1 MGSGSTGTAS
11 PGRAVARHRHLD
23 GGVRPPAGHQ
33 PDDLWCLGRA
43 ASPGTDRAARVRAG
57 GCPRRHAA
65 LADGLRPRGRARPS
79 LRRSASCGLVR
90 CRGPGA
96 VAMLSPGPAQQI
108 FLATEPVDMR
118 GGFDRLAC
126 RVQQAA
132 GLDLN
137 AGHLFAFLS
146 KRRTHLKILTHDGS
160 GLVDLDSAPQ
170 HRAWHQLANAGG
182 EHDLVA
188 CRASAAQ
195 APPGRRRR
203 RTRPALRV
211 DPRGEQRPRSADAG
225 ALPRGRAGAGP
236 RLGGG
241 AGPAIGL
248 RRWRHRATVGPS
260 RSPPS
265 QKLVAYPPV
274 PASLHGHRFPVS
286 RSQQR
291 PGPNDSARQQQAPLP
306 AVDLEPGPHQR

>member
-1 MGSGSTGTAS
+1 MSAPT
-11 PGRAVARHRHLD
+11 
-23 GGVRPPAGHQ
+23 
-33 PDDLWCLGRA
+33 
-43 ASPGTDRAARVRAG
+43 
-57 GCPRRHAA
+57 RHAA
-65 LADGLRPRGRARPS
+65 LAGGLGP
-79 LRRSASCGLVR
+79 
-90 CRGPGA
+90 RGPGRRPRESQ
-96 VAMLSPGPAQQI
+96 VRELSPCGAPGP
-108 FLATEPVDMR
+108 LSRSSWPRSRSTCS
-118 GGFDRLAC
+118 GFDRLAC